1 MIIAESAKRS
11 SFSIKK
17 NKKMIVEIFPSS
29 FPSQQK
35 SGLQV
40 KKVNQNRVKVDL
52 YERLP

>member
-11 SFSIKK
+11 SFSI
-17 NKKMIVEIFPSS
+17 KKMIVEIFPSS